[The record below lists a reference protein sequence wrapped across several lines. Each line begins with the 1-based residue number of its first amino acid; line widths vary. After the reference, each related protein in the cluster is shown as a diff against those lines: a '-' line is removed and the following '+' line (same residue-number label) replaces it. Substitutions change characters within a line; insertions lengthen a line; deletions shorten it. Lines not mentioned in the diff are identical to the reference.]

1 VRELVVRNVSTRRLS
16 IGLRVARDA
25 EGAAAVRF
33 SASPWHFMLAPGHAQ
48 RIRLV
53 ARVTSTPVGRAP
65 AEGTIV
71 LTATGGS
78 PLRIPWA
85 VTFGAPADTL
95 LGPLHLSTH
104 SFSPSDSAPALLT
117 FQAGRILG
125 GPGHD
130 EVQPVALLQ
139 LDLVRADGTE
149 FGTLVRLRDLLP
161 GQYAFGLTG
170 RSPAG
175 NALGKG
181 KYRIRVTAVPS
192 LPGPVSRKLVGF
204 TIK

>member
-1 VRELVVRNVSTRRLS
+1 
-16 IGLRVARDA
+16 
-25 EGAAAVRF
+25 
-33 SASPWHFMLAPGHAQ
+33 
-48 RIRLV
+48 
-53 ARVTSTPVGRAP
+53 
-65 AEGTIV
+65 
-71 LTATGGS
+71 
-78 PLRIPWA
+78 
-85 VTFGAPADTL
+85 
-95 LGPLHLSTH
+95 LHLKGR

-125 GPGHD
+125 GSGHD

-192 LPGPVSRKLVGF
+192 LPGPASRKLVAF